1 MDAPR
6 KQVPFVGKT
15 VGGQCDGC
23 NVGMGVPVN
32 SNAVVV
38 GKPVED
44 ASVQFK

>member
-15 VGGQCDGC
+15 LGQCDAC
-23 NVGMGVPVN
+23 DVGMGVPIN